1 MNMVGPAIPGMT
13 AVGNMPQDSLAEAI
27 LVAAVIPAGAIGRE
41 RSDLN
46 AGPRSKERAL
56 LGIGF
61 RSLIGFF

>member
-1 MNMVGPAIPGMT
+1 MATPAIQAMTGM
-13 AVGNMPQDSLAEAI
+13 GNMPRDSRAEAI